1 MDMNAQQRTFLLEA
15 RNYAIKKCHSDD
27 IQEIINYEIK
37 IFIIKGLSET
47 VRNRVAEE
55 LSAQGLI
62 DVERK
67 KGNIDRINLNVAGIE
82 ELDTA
87 LRTAGRFISP
97 IDIEINKEFIKA
109 INKIVE
115 EIKSSNIENKQIWL
129 ELSESLKDEVT
140 KEKPRKNVL
149 ALLLGSIIKGTDI
162 SANVSTIL
170 TNAGI
175 KVNDI
180 ANFVNRIVN

>member
-1 MDMNAQQRTFLLEA
+1 M
-15 RNYAIKKCHSDD
+15 
-27 IQEIINYEIK
+27 
-37 IFIIKGLSET
+37 
-47 VRNRVAEE
+47 
-55 LSAQGLI
+55 
-62 DVERK
+62 
-67 KGNIDRINLNVAGIE
+67 NVAGIE